1 MPADVRRGSRRAW
14 PLPAPPAWVIT
25 SPSPFRPPVVFPVL
39 RVGSLRT
46 VFLILVAFA
55 VAVVTGLGSAYYLTG
70 RAPPFGEVR
79 VGPWAAWPQIGSAA
93 IDPYARAIVAR
104 EGSLPLG
111 AGEGL
116 AFHASADSDG
126 RALDAACDYRV
137 RGGVPVSRAWTF
149 TVFDADGGLP
159 ANATGRNGFT
169 SHELLRAPDGGVDIA
184 LSRDVRPGN
193 WLMLPATGGVHL
205 VLRLYGT
212 SVSAMTGTVEV
223 GNLPRIDRLGCP

>member
-1 MPADVRRGSRRAW
+1 M
-14 PLPAPPAWVIT
+14 
-25 SPSPFRPPVVFPVL
+25 
-39 RVGSLRT
+39 RT
-46 VFLILVAFA
+46 VLLILAA
-55 VAVVTGLGSAYYLTG
+55 LAIAAVTGLGSAYYLT
-70 RAPPFGEVR
+70 RREPPFGEVR

-116 AFHASADSDG
+116 AFQATEDSEGARLRGDC
-126 RALDAACDYRV
+126 LYRV
-137 RGGVPVSRAWTF
+137 HGGVPVSRAWTL
-149 TVFDADGGLP
+149 TVFDAGGALP

-169 SHELLRAPDGGVDIA
+169 SHEILRAPDGTVDIV
-184 LSRDVRPGN
+184 LSREVQPGN
-193 WLMLPATGGVHL
+193 WLMLPATDGLRL

-223 GNLPRIDRLGCP
+223 GSLPRVDRVACP